1 MVDQRVPTPFPLAL
15 ANVKVDVDTR
25 RKLSEAELRRR
36 LDRAGYTLLW
46 IVGRPS
52 PSGRGWH
59 RWMRIEPQG
68 QVRQLFAVE
77 TVALQL
83 LCGSD
88 PLREAYCLAR
98 ARQVDAGTVS
108 AYWRTRWNVLY
119 RKHGPE
125 LKERVATA
133 RGERGLR
140 VRIPSGPLRKD
151 RKRQPE
157 SVA

>member
-1 MVDQRVPTPFPLAL
+1 VKIVSPPFPLAL

-46 IVGRPS
+46 CVDRPS

-59 RWMRIEPQG
+59 RWLVVLPLPQT
-68 QVRQLFAVE
+68 AVE

-88 PLREAYCLAR
+88 PLREAYCLNR
-98 ARQVDAGTVS
+98 AMAVDAKEVS
-108 AYWRTRWNVLY
+108 GYWATRWNVLY
-119 RKHGPE
+119 RK
-125 LKERVATA
+125 
-133 RGERGLR
+133 
-140 VRIPSGPLRKD
+140 PS
-151 RKRQPE
+151 PE
-157 SVA
+157 SAA